1 MNNTDNTRNL
11 LARITALA
19 ARANAARKQ
28 MEDFNAPYDFEKVR
42 KDENEMYAE
51 LDAINK
57 AAGYGLVVGRV
68 LSFGVADG
76 SASYIVTKV
85 RKNDVVVEW
94 IPLGDAYFSDA
105 VGLSRDKTQY
115 VVNRHTA
122 ESHCQWDEKLK
133 EIFSRPSPVTA

>member
-1 MNNTDNTRNL
+1 MIETNTRKL
-11 LARITALA
+11 LARIMALA
-19 ARANAARKQ
+19 ARAEAAYKKMQ
-28 MEDFNAPYDFEKVR
+28 DFSQKTDFVQWQ

-57 AAGYGLVVGRV
+57 SAGPGLTVGRF
-68 LSFGVADG
+68 LTFGVADG
-76 SASYIVTKV
+76 SASYIITKV

-94 IPLGDAYFSDA
+94 IPLCDGYCSDA

-122 ESHCQWDEKLK
+122 ESHCKWDETLD
-133 EIFSRPSPVTA
+133 EMFTPTSPVLA

>member
-1 MNNTDNTRNL
+1 M
-11 LARITALA
+11 ALA
-19 ARANAARKQ
+19 ARANASYKKMQDINHRI
-28 MEDFNAPYDFEKVR
+28 NFEEWTKE
-42 KDENEMYAE
+42 ENEMYAE
-51 LDAINK
+51 LAAIDK
-57 AAGYGLVVGRV
+57 AAGPGLCVGRT

-94 IPLGDAYFSDA
+94 IPLCDHYFSDA

-122 ESHCQWDEKLK
+122 EAHCRWNETLEKLH
-133 EIFSRPSPVTA
+133 S